1 MTYNATNTV
10 KARVYDVD
18 TQEEIV
24 HVMEVNTQDNTLK
37 IFDGITLDNQLMTV
51 TMKFRSIY
59 PIYGELAFPQ
69 LFHCYGRLNED

>member
-10 KARVYDVD
+10 KARIYDVD

-37 IFDGITLDNQLMTV
+37 IFDGITFDNQLMTV
-51 TMKFRSIY
+51 IMKFRSIY

-69 LFHCYGRLNED
+69 LFHCYGRIYE